1 MDTKVATPKAS
12 KNTDSVFGS
21 HTDSGRRNFLKT
33 AAAASAFMIVPRH
46 VLGGPAYIA
55 PSDKI
60 NIAAVG
66 VNGKGR
72 RNKACQIA
80 AVIEVN
86 SFLKRP
92 IQESIDEGN

>member
-1 MDTKVATPKAS
+1 MDTKVKTPKAS
-12 KNTDSVFGS
+12 KNNDSVFGS

-66 VNGKGR
+66 VSYY
-72 RNKACQIA
+72 IS
-80 AVIEVN
+80 I
-86 SFLKRP
+86 SFV
-92 IQESIDEGN
+92 